1 MGKQPTNSSVQIQN
15 SRESPPTT
23 NLHCPGKLQKTEYE
37 KPLNRLGFT
46 SIWLWKDPRNSRWL
60 EEHEISFG
68 AWGLGWREGW
78 IGRIWNLRRE
88 WAKLEKWERVRKI
101 GDGSFVEGGR

>member
-1 MGKQPTNSSVQIQN
+1 
-15 SRESPPTT
+15 
-23 NLHCPGKLQKTEYE
+23 
-37 KPLNRLGFT
+37 
-46 SIWLWKDPRNSRWL
+46 
-60 EEHEISFG
+60 
-68 AWGLGWREGW
+68 LGWREGW